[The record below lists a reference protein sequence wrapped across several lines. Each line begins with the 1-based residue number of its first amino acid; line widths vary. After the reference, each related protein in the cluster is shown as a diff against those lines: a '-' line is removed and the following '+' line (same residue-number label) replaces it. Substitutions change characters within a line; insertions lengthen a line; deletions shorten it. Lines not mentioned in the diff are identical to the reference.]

1 MFYNFICIIDIYQI
15 LIVLYASL
23 HKLQDVKLLF
33 LQTLQLRMAPHARYL
48 SMLYENYNH
57 DVVFVLLTNVFLQEV
72 LYCAKKA
79 GVTHILKAGGAQV

>member
-1 MFYNFICIIDIYQI
+1 
-15 LIVLYASL
+15 
-23 HKLQDVKLLF
+23 
-33 LQTLQLRMAPHARYL
+33 MAPHARYL